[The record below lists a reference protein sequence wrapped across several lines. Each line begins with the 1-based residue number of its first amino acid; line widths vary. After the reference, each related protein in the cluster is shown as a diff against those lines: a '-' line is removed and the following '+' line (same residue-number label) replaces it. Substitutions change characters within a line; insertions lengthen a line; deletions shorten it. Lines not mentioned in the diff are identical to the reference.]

1 MKSERKSAVTWCLG
15 VSIAVCC
22 CLSILYSFLPP
33 LLDPDQA
40 IQGQARMD
48 VTKEEFH
55 NFGAVDYVIFGG
67 MLAVTAATGLYHAF
81 AGGGQR
87 TTAKYLMA
95 DRSMFSLPVA
105 ISVLASFLSAVTILG
120 VPSEIFVYGVQ
131 YWMVIWCYF
140 ITIPI
145 TAIFFIPVFHGLGLT
160 SAYEYLEQRFSM
172 SLRVV
177 AACLFILQNTFYI
190 AVILYAPALAL
201 ETVTKFEVWKTVVLA
216 GTITTMYTSL
226 GGMKAVI
233 YTDVFNFCVLFVSLV
248 TIVVMGTVRAGG
260 MGRVWEINANHS
272 HLNFLDFTV
281 DPTKRLSFWS
291 LIFGGAF
298 NTLPIYAIS
307 QTSVQRFLTAR
318 SLKEARRSVWMNL
331 PGNLLL
337 DSVVVF
343 SGLVLFAFYN
353 ATNNSG
359 DHLHPTPNYT
369 SPDQIL
375 VYFVSEEFGSIPG
388 IQGLFVSCLF
398 SGTLSVAASG
408 FNALATVTLVDIIRP
423 IRNRRRL
430 MSSAG
435 STAGQE
441 ARDTWI
447 SRGLSVWYGAMT
459 VGLSFLASQIGSLI
473 KDTNSIFG
481 ALGGPLLGL
490 FTLGIFLPSA
500 NTGGALTG
508 FTSGLSLSLW
518 MAIGAFFSKDEHGN
532 VRENAFWLYR
542 VSFMLYSVFTWLI
555 TVLIGYLASHVT
567 SKVLNQV
574 DIPVNPALITP
585 LFRPRQRGNIQ
596 EGSPDRTRHG
606 IQVSTCKGEI
616 PAVYTSSEESLQ
628 PNAE

>member
-1 MKSERKSAVTWCLG
+1 MTVSEEHL
-15 VSIAVCC
+15 
-22 CLSILYSFLPP
+22 
-33 LLDPDQA
+33 
-40 IQGQARMD
+40 
-48 VTKEEFH
+48 H

-67 MLAVTAATGLYHAF
+67 MLAITAATGLYHAF
-81 AGGGQR
+81 AGGGQK
-87 TTAKYLMA
+87 TTARYLMA

-105 ISVLASFLSAVTILG
+105 ISLLASFMSAVSILG
-120 VPSEIFVYGVQ
+120 EPSEIFVHGVQ
-131 YWMVIWCYF
+131 YWIIDLSFF
-140 ITIPI
+140 ITIPV
-145 TAIFFIPVFHGLGLT
+145 TAVFFIPVFHGLGVT
-160 SAYEYLEQRFSM
+160 TAYEYLEQRFSM

-201 ETVTKFEVWKTVVLA
+201 EA
-216 GTITTMYTSL
+216 
-226 GGMKAVI
+226 
-233 YTDVFNFCVLFVSLV
+233 
-248 TIVVMGTVRAGG
+248 
-260 MGRVWEINANHS
+260 
-272 HLNFLDFTV
+272 V

-331 PGNLLL
+331 PGNVLL
-337 DSVVVF
+337 DAVVVLA
-343 SGLVLFAFYN
+343 GLVLFAFYN
-353 ATNNSG
+353 ATNSTG
-359 DHLHPTPNYT
+359 HQLHPTPNYT

-430 MSSAG
+430 MSSSG

-447 SRGLSVWYGAMT
+447 SRGLSVLYGAMT

-490 FTLGIFLPSA
+490 FTLGIFIPSA
-500 NTGGALTG
+500 NSGGALTG
-508 FTSGLSLSLW
+508 FTAGLSLSLW
-518 MAIGAFFSKDEHGN
+518 MAIGAFLSKDEHGN
-532 VRENAFWLYR
+532 VRETAFWLYR
-542 VSFMLYSVFTWLI
+542 VSFMLYSIFTWLI

-567 SKVLNQV
+567 RKVLSQE
-574 DIPVNPALITP
+574 DMTVNPALITP
-585 LFRPRQRGNIQ
+585 LFRPRSRQEGNIQ
-596 EGSPDRTRHG
+596 VFSH
-606 IQVSTCKGEI
+606 
-616 PAVYTSSEESLQ
+616 
-628 PNAE
+628 

>member
-1 MKSERKSAVTWCLG
+1 MTVSEENL
-15 VSIAVCC
+15 
-22 CLSILYSFLPP
+22 
-33 LLDPDQA
+33 
-40 IQGQARMD
+40 
-48 VTKEEFH
+48 H

-67 MLAVTAATGLYHAF
+67 MLAITAATGLYHAF
-81 AGGGQR
+81 AGGGQK
-87 TTAKYLMA
+87 TTARYLMA

-105 ISVLASFLSAVTILG
+105 ISLLASFMSAVSILG
-120 VPSEIFVYGVQ
+120 EPSEIFVHGVQ
-131 YWMVIWCYF
+131 YWIIDLSFF
-140 ITIPI
+140 ITIPV
-145 TAIFFIPVFHGLGLT
+145 TAVFFIPVFHGLGVT
-160 SAYEYLEQRFSM
+160 TAYEYLEQRFSM

-201 ETVTKFEVWKTVVLA
+201 EAATKFEVWKTVVLA
-216 GTITTMYTSL
+216 GTITTLYTSL

-260 MGRVWEINANHS
+260 IGRVWEINANHS
-272 HLNFLDFTV
+272 HLNFFDFSV

-331 PGNLLL
+331 PGNVLL
-337 DSVVVF
+337 DAVVVF
-343 SGLVLFAFYN
+343 AGLVLFAFYN
-353 ATNNSG
+353 ATNSTG
-359 DHLHPTPNYT
+359 HQLHPTPNYT

-430 MSSAG
+430 LSSSG

-447 SRGLSVWYGAMT
+447 SRGL
-459 VGLSFLASQIGSLI
+459 
-473 KDTNSIFG
+473 
-481 ALGGPLLGL
+481 
-490 FTLGIFLPSA
+490 
-500 NTGGALTG
+500 GALTG
-508 FTSGLSLSLW
+508 FTAGLSLSLW
-518 MAIGAFFSKDEHGN
+518 MAIGAFLSKDEHGN
-532 VRENAFWLYR
+532 VRETAFWLYR
-542 VSFMLYSVFTWLI
+542 VSFMLYSIFTWLI

-567 SKVLNQV
+567 RKVLSHE
-574 DIPVNPALITP
+574 DMTVNPSLITP
-585 LFRPRQRGNIQ
+585 LLRWVKP
-596 EGSPDRTRHG
+596 
-606 IQVSTCKGEI
+606 
-616 PAVYTSSEESLQ
+616 PA
-628 PNAE
+628 

>member
-1 MKSERKSAVTWCLG
+1 MTVSEENL
-15 VSIAVCC
+15 
-22 CLSILYSFLPP
+22 
-33 LLDPDQA
+33 
-40 IQGQARMD
+40 
-48 VTKEEFH
+48 H

-67 MLAVTAATGLYHAF
+67 MLAITAATGLYHAF
-81 AGGGQR
+81 AGGGQK
-87 TTAKYLMA
+87 TTARYLMA

-105 ISVLASFLSAVTILG
+105 ISLLASFMSAVSILG
-120 VPSEIFVYGVQ
+120 EPSEIFVHGVQ
-131 YWMVIWCYF
+131 YWIIDLSFF
-140 ITIPI
+140 ITIPV
-145 TAIFFIPVFHGLGLT
+145 TAVFFIPVFHGLGVT
-160 SAYEYLEQRFSM
+160 TAYEYLEQRFSM

-201 ETVTKFEVWKTVVLA
+201 EAATNFEVWKTVVLA
-216 GTITTMYTSL
+216 GTITTLYTSL

-260 MGRVWEINANHS
+260 IGRVWEINANHS
-272 HLNFLDFTV
+272 HLNFFDFSV

-331 PGNLLL
+331 PGNVLL
-337 DSVVVF
+337 DAVVVF
-343 SGLVLFAFYN
+343 AGLVLFAFYN
-353 ATNNSG
+353 ATNSTG
-359 DHLHPTPNYT
+359 HQLHPTPNYT

-430 MSSAG
+430 TSLSG
-435 STAGQE
+435 NTTGQE

-447 SRGLSVWYGAMT
+447 SRGLSVLYGAMT

-500 NTGGALTG
+500 NSGGALTG
-508 FTSGLSLSLW
+508 FTAGLSLSLW
-518 MAIGAFFSKDEHGN
+518 MAIGAFLSKDEHGN
-532 VRENAFWLYR
+532 VRETAFWLYR
-542 VSFMLYSVFTWLI
+542 VSFMLYSIFAWLV

-567 SKVLNQV
+567 RKVLRHE
-574 DIPVNPALITP
+574 DMTVNPSLITP
-585 LFRPRQRGNIQ
+585 LLRPRSRQEGNIQ
-596 EGSPDRTRHG
+596 EFSH
-606 IQVSTCKGEI
+606 
-616 PAVYTSSEESLQ
+616 
-628 PNAE
+628 

>member
-33 LLDPDQA
+33 FLNPDEA
-40 IQGQARMD
+40 IQGQVRMPFS
-48 VTKEEFH
+48 KEELH

-67 MLAVTAATGLYHAF
+67 MLAITAATGLYHAF

-120 VPSEIFVYGVQ
+120 LPSEIFVFGVQ

-140 ITIPI
+140 ITIPV

-177 AACLFILQNTFYI
+177 AACLFIVQNTFYI

-201 ETVTKFEVWKTVVLA
+201 ETVTKFAVWKTVLITGIVC
-216 GTITTMYTSL
+216 TIYTSL

-260 MGRVWEINANHS
+260 LGRVWEINANHS
-272 HLNFLDFTV
+272 HLNFFDFDG
-281 DPTKRLSFWS
+281 DPTARLSFWS
-291 LIFGGAF
+291 LVIGGAF
-298 NTLPIYAIS
+298 TTLPMWAVS

-318 SLKEARRSVWMNL
+318 SLKEARRSVWINL
-331 PGNLLL
+331 PGNIIMVTL
-337 DSVVVF
+337 VAF
-343 SGLVLFAFYN
+343 SGMVLFAFYN
-353 ATNNSG
+353 DTDG
-359 DHLHPTPNYT
+359 KGQETHPTPNYT

-441 ARDTWI
+441 AKDTWI
-447 SRGLSVWYGAMT
+447 SRGLSLFYG
-459 VGLSFLASQIGSLI
+459 GLAIALAFVASQIGSLI
-473 KDTNSIFG
+473 KATNSIFG
-481 ALGGPLLGL
+481 ALGGPMLGV
-490 FTLGIFLPSA
+490 FTLGVFFPSA

-508 FTSGLSLSLW
+508 FTGGMSVAFW
-518 MAIGAFFSKDEHGN
+518 MAIGAFFNKDDQGNVSKD
-532 VRENAFWLYR
+532 AFWLYR
-542 VSFMLYSVFTWLI
+542 ISFMLYSVFTWVI

-567 SKVLNQV
+567 RKALSLK
-574 DIPVNPALITP
+574 DDMVNPQLITP
-585 LFRPRQRGNIQ
+585 MCRPKLSGNIQ
-596 EGSPDRTRHG
+596 SDSPLPLPDEDGGETSALLN
-606 IQVSTCKGEI
+606 VSD
-616 PAVYTSSEESLQ
+616 
-628 PNAE
+628 

>member
-1 MKSERKSAVTWCLG
+1 MKSEKSKVTWCLG

-22 CLSILYSFLPP
+22 CLPILYSFLPP
-33 LLDPDQA
+33 FLNPA
-40 IQGQARMD
+40 IQGQARMAFA
-48 VTKEEFH
+48 KEEFH

-67 MLAVTAATGLYHAF
+67 MLAITAATGLYHAF

-140 ITIPI
+140 ITIPV

-201 ETVTKFEVWKTVVLA
+201 ETVTKFAVWKTVLIA
-216 GTITTMYTSL
+216 GIVCTIYTSL

-260 MGRVWEINANHS
+260 IGRVWEINANHS
-272 HLNFLDFTV
+272 HLNFFDFDG
-281 DPTKRLSFWS
+281 DPTTRLSFWS
-291 LIFGGAF
+291 LVIGGAF
-298 NTLPIYAIS
+298 TTLPMWAVS
-307 QTSVQRFLTAR
+307 QTSVQRFLTAK
-318 SLKEARRSVWMNL
+318 SLQEARRSVWINL
-331 PGNLLL
+331 PGNIVMVTL
-337 DSVVVF
+337 VAF
-343 SGLVLFAFYN
+343 SGMVLFAFYN
-353 ATNNSG
+353 AIDAKGQET
-359 DHLHPTPNYT
+359 HPTPNYT

-430 MSSAG
+430 TSSSG

-447 SRGLSVWYGAMT
+447 SRGLSLFYGGLAIAMAF
-459 VGLSFLASQIGSLI
+459 VASQIGSLI
-473 KDTNSIFG
+473 KATNSIFG
-481 ALGGPLLGL
+481 ALGGPMLGL
-490 FTLGIFLPSA
+490 FTLGIFFPSA

-508 FTSGLSLSLW
+508 FTGGMSVAFW
-518 MAIGAFFSKDEHGN
+518 MAIGAFFNKDDQGN
-532 VRENAFWLYR
+532 VSRNAFWLYR

-555 TVLIGYLASHVT
+555 TVVIGYLASHLT
-567 SKVLNQV
+567 RKALSLK
-574 DIPVNPALITP
+574 DDMVNPKLITP
-585 LFRPRQRGNIQ
+585 LCRPKLSRNIQ
-596 EGSPDRTRHG
+596 SDSPLPLPDDEECGETSAL
-606 IQVSTCKGEI
+606 INVSD
-616 PAVYTSSEESLQ
+616 
-628 PNAE
+628 